1 ALLFDRREKAIEIQI
16 EPFDGFRLAHGR
28 SCLVNK
34 SRTPAAGSP
43 SRGIFSYAQFVWRA
57 PAASH
62 DSQAVISQAERRAA
76 PRRQNG
82 MLDHG
87 KLMIEQNP
95 DTAPR

>member
-1 ALLFDRREKAIEIQI
+1 LFDRREKAIEIQI
-16 EPFDGFRLAHGR
+16 EPFDGFRLAHGC
-28 SCLVNK
+28 SCCMNK

-43 SRGIFSYAQFVWRA
+43 VKRNFFLCAICLARSCSIHESQ
-57 PAASH
+57 PA
-62 DSQAVISQAERRAA
+62 ISQAERRAA

-82 MLDHG
+82 MLDHR